1 MKAAAGKPFL
11 SRIGIAAT
19 FFLWLVFSS
28 KQSYAHLTEIDFTV
42 SFSLA
47 RLPKAG
53 ASSKPRTQAAHFREE
68 KTMKVSKDQALSISR
83 RTLLAGA
90 AIGATQI
97 AAPFVITAR
106 AAEAIKIGVLLPKSG
121 PYAVQGETGK
131 NGAQIA
137 VDDFGGQVLDRP
149 IQIVWLDESSPQT
162 SQQNMRKLI

>member
-1 MKAAAGKPFL
+1 MKLIDG
-11 SRIGIAAT
+11 
-19 FFLWLVFSS
+19 S
-28 KQSYAHLTEIDFTV
+28 KS
-42 SFSLA
+42 
-47 RLPKAG
+47 G
-53 ASSKPRTQAAHFREE
+53 
-68 KTMKVSKDQALSISR
+68 ISR

-137 VDDFGGQVLDRP
+137 VDDFGGKVLDRP
-149 IQIVWLDESSPQT
+149 IQLVWLD
-162 SQQNMRKLI
+162 